1 MNFGIGVVSGQW
13 DEELGRVE
21 PSHGMCE
28 PVPRAGT
35 VDTLPTLHS
44 PQGRAFEDDQ

>member
-35 VDTLPTLHS
+35 GCTVERVGGAVTW
-44 PQGRAFEDDQ
+44 E